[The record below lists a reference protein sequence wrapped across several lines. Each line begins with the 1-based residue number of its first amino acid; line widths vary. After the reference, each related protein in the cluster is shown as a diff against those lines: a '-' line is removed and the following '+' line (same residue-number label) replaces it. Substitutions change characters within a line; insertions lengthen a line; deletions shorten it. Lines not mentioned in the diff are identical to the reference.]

1 MNRKIRVTS
10 FSPRRTHAMNR
21 SLILLFAFLL
31 AFAAIAGAQAPA
43 QSSAADPEIRK
54 IIDAG
59 NTKYVDAFAKSD
71 AGALAGLYDESG
83 ARLSPNGVVV
93 RGRPAIA
100 ESVAGFMKSVTGP
113 IKVNIE
119 TQDLWVVD
127 DLAYETGKY
136 AYTFTPPG
144 KTETQTG
151 GHYVT
156 VWKHQAD
163 GGWKIMADMGVPNN

>member
-1 MNRKIRVTS
+1 
-10 FSPRRTHAMNR
+10 MNR
-21 SLILLFAFLL
+21 SFILRLVSVFAL
-31 AFAAIAGAQAPA
+31 AGIARAQAPA
-43 QSSAADPEIRK
+43 QSSVTDPEIRK
-54 IIDAG
+54 AIDAG
-59 NTKYVDAFAKSD
+59 NAKYVEAFAKSD

-83 ARLSPNGVVV
+83 SRFSPNGVVV

-100 ESVAGFMKSVTGP
+100 ESVAAFMKSVTGP

-119 TQDLWVVD
+119 TQDLWLVD

-136 AYTFTPPG
+136 TYTFTPPG

-156 VWKHQAD
+156 IWKRQAD
-163 GGWKIMADMGVPNN
+163 GGWKIVVDMGVSNN

>member
-1 MNRKIRVTS
+1 
-10 FSPRRTHAMNR
+10 MNR
-21 SLILLFAFLL
+21 SLILFLVSLL
-31 AFAAIAGAQAPA
+31 ACAGIAHAQAPA
-43 QSSAADPEIRK
+43 QSSVTDPEIRK
-54 IIDAG
+54 AIDAG
-59 NTKYVDAFAKSD
+59 NAKYVDAFAKSD
-71 AGALAGLYDESG
+71 AGALASLYDESG
-83 ARLSPNGVVV
+83 SRFSPNGVVV

-119 TQDLWVVD
+119 TQDLWLVD

-136 AYTFTPPG
+136 TYTFTPPG

-156 VWKHQAD
+156 VWKREAD
-163 GGWKIMADMGVPNN
+163 GSWRITADMGVSNN

>member
-1 MNRKIRVTS
+1 MKYAITS
-10 FSPRRTHAMNR
+10 LSSRRTHAMNR
-21 SLILLFAFLL
+21 SLILLFASLI
-31 AFAAIAGAQAPA
+31 AFSGTARAQAA
-43 QSSAADPEIRK
+43 AESSVALPEIRK
-54 IIDAG
+54 AIDAG
-59 NTKYVDAFAKSD
+59 NAKYVDAFAKSD

-83 ARLSPNGVVV
+83 SRLSPNGVVV

-136 AYTFTPPG
+136 TYTFTPPG

-156 VWKHQAD
+156 VWKRQAD
-163 GGWKIMADMGVPNN
+163 GTWKIMADIGVPNN

>member
-1 MNRKIRVTS
+1 MNHKIRVTS

-21 SLILLFAFLL
+21 SLVLLFAFLL
-31 AFAAIAGAQAPA
+31 AFAGIAGAQAPA

-83 ARLSPNGVVV
+83 ARLSPNGVIV

-136 AYTFTPPG
+136 TYTFTPPG

-156 VWKHQAD
+156 VWKRQAD